1 MLGPVAAHLMSAA
14 GPVPGVD
21 PLTAW
26 LVGQGTLGIVCGLVL
41 AALRKESK
49 RADAERARADAV
61 ATTERAKADAVTE
74 KFVGLVE
81 RVLPALA
88 ESTRASEELVQ
99 LSREDRR
106 RGRDR

>member
-1 MLGPVAAHLMSAA
+1 MLGPVATHLMTAA
-14 GPVPGVD
+14 GPIPGVD
-21 PLTAW
+21 PVTAW
-26 LVGQGTLGIVCGLVL
+26 LVGQGTLGVL
-41 AALRKESK
+41 CAALMFALRKESK

-88 ESTRASEELVQ
+88 ESTRASEELVH
-99 LSREDRR
+99 LSR
-106 RGRDR
+106 RDRDR